1 MLPAPQK
8 QELAAGRPE
17 AWLVRV
23 GGWGFRLCVLRS
35 GAHHTREGELQI
47 VPAQRL
53 LDFTAGIEDDFER
66 ADVGGSDALFLH
78 RLAVR
83 LIHRLGHLS
92 AAGDV
97 VAHFLAVD
105 ARTER
110 WTEDAEVA
118 QGDGVSV
125 FEMFDDFSLEG
136 FQASRDVHF
145 RQRTAIHDA
154 GGDFGKFH
162 LAGGCDGGEPSV
174 RVFRTGE
181 MLFYFCK
188 LNHNFFC
195 FSVNE

>member
-1 MLPAPQK
+1 MVSAC
-8 QELAAGRPE
+8 
-17 AWLVRV
+17 

-118 QGDGVSV
+118 QRDGVSV

-136 FQASRDVHF
+136 FQASRDVHL
-145 RQRTAIHDA
+145 RERTAVHDA
-154 GGDFGKFH
+154 VGDVVDADFAREGN
-162 LAGGCDGGEPSV
+162 DGEPSIV
-174 RVFRTGE
+174 VFSTE
-181 MLFYFCK
+181 ETLFYFCK
-188 LNHNFFC
+188 LNHSCNFF
-195 FSVNE
+195 FVREG